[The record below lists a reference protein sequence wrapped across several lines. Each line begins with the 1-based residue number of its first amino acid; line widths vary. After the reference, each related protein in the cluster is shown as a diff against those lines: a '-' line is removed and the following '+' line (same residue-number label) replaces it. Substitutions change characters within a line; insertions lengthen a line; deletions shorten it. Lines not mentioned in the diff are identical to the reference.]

1 MSDNKY
7 ETVQNNILDLQR
19 SNENLYT
26 TSQSTLLFLG
36 KSLKALDKQ
45 NKKIEVLQEEDSAI
59 KKNMQQMYEMNM
71 KMFQWNLNL
80 QKQQTETQNQIVK
93 LNNFSY
99 NNYELFAR
107 LGTHLSD
114 RIESNRK
121 NIQNIATNEGTTI
134 NKVAIVLKDY
144 SQKFLELETATGKAA
159 LKNEKSRKALENKV
173 QYDNMPFWKRNKFG
187 FGKKT
192 FDQQVSNETLKD
204 FEDKK
209 KKEAKELQ
217 EKIDTLSG
225 LEKQCKIE
233 DVKIEKENVKMLDD
247 LRQINNQIIQRQEEK
262 RENEKRVSYI
272 ANNDK
277 RHIALEIYNKKIS
290 TRYFN
295 NTSGVIG
302 AIMDTL
308 KKEIEQKEESKNLLK
323 IFDAPLKSVGPLRSV
338 MLYLLKH
345 HTNKDLHTE
354 MDAISCFDT
363 EFKKELDKGMS
374 KEEIFDD
381 IINNQLECI
390 DYLMHII
397 CLYLE
402 RPCVQIYNQ
411 RVNPLCMDK
420 FANQPA
426 FHLIMGKTHIYSTEY
441 IDDEEKQKLFKSNE
455 YFPKSLYNKIGTTIK
470 DGAVQAFG
478 SISDFVSTKGGS
490 EKSQEMTQS
499 MVHPIDV
506 PFNNHS
512 YEPFNNPS
520 YNEVPFAKNSFSD
533 NNMMNM
539 RMMINSNPGYHRV
552 ENVEGR
558 IENV

>member
-19 SNENLYT
+19 SNENLHN
-26 TSQSTLLFLG
+26 TSQSTLLVLG

-45 NKKIEVLQEEDSAI
+45 NKKIEVLQEVDSDLR
-59 KKNMQQMYEMNM
+59 KDMQNVM
-71 KMFQWNLNL
+71 KMNVKMLQWNLAQ
-80 QKQQTETQNQIVK
+80 QKQQTEIQNQIFK
-93 LNNFSY
+93 LHNFSY

-114 RIESNRK
+114 RIDSNCK
-121 NIQNIATNEGTTI
+121 NIQNIATNEATTI
-134 NKVAIVLKDY
+134 NNVVGVLKDQ
-144 SQKFLELETATGKAA
+144 SQKILALETATGKAA

-173 QYDNMPFWKRNKFG
+173 QYDNKPFWKRNGFG

-192 FDQQVSNETLKD
+192 FDQQVSNKTLKE
-204 FEDKK
+204 FEDTK

-225 LEKQCKIE
+225 LEKHCKIE
-233 DVKIEKENVKMLDD
+233 DVKIEEEDEKLIDD
-247 LRQINNQIIQRQEEK
+247 LRQMNNQIIQRQEEK
-262 RENEKRVSYI
+262 KENQKRVSYI

-277 RHIALEIYNKKIS
+277 RHIALEIYNMKIS
-290 TRYFN
+290 TCYLN
-295 NTSGVIG
+295 NTSGVIS

-308 KKEIEQKEESKNLLK
+308 RKEVEQKEESKNLLK
-323 IFDAPLKSVGPLRSV
+323 VFDAPLKSAV

-381 IINNQLECI
+381 IINDRSECI

-426 FHLIMGKTHIYSTEY
+426 FYLIMGKTHIYSTEY
-441 IDDEEKQKLFKSNE
+441 INDEEKQKLFKSNE
-455 YFPKSLYNKIGTTIK
+455 YFPKSLYNKIGTKIK
-470 DGAVQAFG
+470 DTTFGVGGALVD
-478 SISDFVSTKGGS
+478 SISDLVSTKGGS
-490 EKSQEMTQS
+490 EKSQEMTRS
-499 MVHPIDV
+499 MVRPIGEV

-512 YEPFNNPS
+512 YIEPFNNH
-520 YNEVPFAKNSFSD
+520 YNNEVPFAKNSYCD
-533 NNMMNM
+533 NNMMGM
-539 RMMINSNPGYHRV
+539 MMINSNPGYHRV
-552 ENVEGR
+552 ENFGGR